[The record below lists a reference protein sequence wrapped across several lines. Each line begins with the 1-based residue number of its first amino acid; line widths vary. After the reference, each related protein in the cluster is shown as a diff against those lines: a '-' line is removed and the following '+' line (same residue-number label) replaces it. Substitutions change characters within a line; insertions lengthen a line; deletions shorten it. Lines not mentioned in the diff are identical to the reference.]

1 MARPRDYRPLQEVGD
16 PELLS
21 HVRELKRARQEV
33 ADLRHRLETVE
44 RVLRAV
50 SVLVRP
56 YDADRQHS
64 NEPVRPHTRVSKSG
78 EPQYD

>member
-21 HVRELKRARQEV
+21 YVRELKRARQEV

-44 RVLRAV
+44 RVLHAV

-56 YDADRQHS
+56 YDADRKLNGPARRQTGTS
-64 NEPVRPHTRVSKSG
+64 ASG
-78 EPQYD
+78 EPIYD